1 MFPWLQPSV
10 YILPMYTLQNLG
22 RYTSTRTTHY
32 NTLCTMYHTHFRLN
46 NTKLEM
52 HTSLFNPRLKVNPIR
67 SQAASRY
74 YLHTIYISNYLIWC
88 STHSTNPYRVS
99 GPLLEPLPSHSRHY
113 FHLLPLQ
120 APELILF
127 LPH

>member
-1 MFPWLQPSV
+1 MVTTIRVYPSYV
-10 YILPMYTLQNLG
+10 YTTKFRKIYK
-22 RYTSTRTTHY
+22 YFSSTTHY
-32 NTLCTMYHTHFRLN
+32 NTLCTLYHTHFRLN

-52 HTSLFNPRLKVNPIR
+52 HTSLFNPRLKVNPIS